1 MFVRPCGVNI
11 FKTLWFRDHM
21 ADVTETWHGLG
32 TQLLRNGILIFGSR
46 AVPGQPELSL
56 VVNTNDEVNKQ

>member
-1 MFVRPCGVNI
+1 
-11 FKTLWFRDHM
+11 M